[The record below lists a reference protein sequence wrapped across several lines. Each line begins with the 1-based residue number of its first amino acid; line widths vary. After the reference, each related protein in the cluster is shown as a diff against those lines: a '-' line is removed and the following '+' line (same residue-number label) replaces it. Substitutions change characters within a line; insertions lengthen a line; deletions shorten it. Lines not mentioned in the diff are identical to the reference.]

1 MNGLLIYLI
10 IVNFVSGIIFSLD
23 KYLATKKKRRI
34 SESMLH
40 TLEFFGGAFLN
51 LVLIFTIRHKNKKP
65 KYYAYTF
72 ILTIVW
78 IYLYIVNL

>member
-1 MNGLLIYLI
+1 
-10 IVNFVSGIIFSLD
+10 SLD

-34 SESMLH
+34 SESWLH
-40 TLEFFGGAFLN
+40 FFEFFGGAFVN
-51 LVLIFTIRHKNKKP
+51 LILIFIIRHKNRKP